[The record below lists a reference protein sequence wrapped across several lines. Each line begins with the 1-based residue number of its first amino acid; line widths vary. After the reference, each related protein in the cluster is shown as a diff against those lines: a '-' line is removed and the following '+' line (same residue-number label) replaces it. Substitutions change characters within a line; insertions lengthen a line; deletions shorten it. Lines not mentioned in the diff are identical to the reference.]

1 MLTYRV
7 IYTKEGK
14 ELVAPFLFN
23 NLQQA
28 RQAREVYK
36 DSGAINIV
44 IVVER
49 AQDNIKTK
57 LFNINWS
64 NKNCLITK

>member
-14 ELVAPFLFN
+14 EIVAPFQFSN
-23 NLQQA
+23 IQEA
-28 RQAREVYK
+28 RQARKVYK
-36 DSGAINIV
+36 DSGAINIA

-49 AQDNIKTK
+49 TEDNI
-57 LFNINWS
+57 NN
-64 NKNCLITK
+64 

>member
-23 NLQQA
+23 NIQQA

-57 LFNINWS
+57 
-64 NKNCLITK
+64 

>member
-14 ELVAPFLFN
+14 ELVAPFIFS
-23 NLQQA
+23 NLQEA
-28 RQAREVYK
+28 RQARKVYK
-36 DSGAINIV
+36 DSGAINIA

-49 AQDNIKTK
+49 TEDNI
-57 LFNINWS
+57 NN
-64 NKNCLITK
+64 